1 MLKLPEIGQVG
12 IYSLVALAF
21 FYGLYSAQSFILSN
35 IFIIGPGS
43 LLAVAAA
50 FVVYYVYARRSQE
63 PERRRVR

>member
-1 MLKLPEIGQVG
+1 MLKPFEIGQIAV
-12 IYSLVALAF
+12 YSLVALAF

-50 FVVYYVYARRSQE
+50 FVIYYVHARRSE
-63 PERRRVR
+63 SSERRRAR

>member
-1 MLKLPEIGQVG
+1 MLKLPEIGQVAV
-12 IYSLVALAF
+12 YSLVALAF

-50 FVVYYVYARRSQE
+50 FVVYYVYARRLEAPDRQ
-63 PERRRVR
+63 RVR